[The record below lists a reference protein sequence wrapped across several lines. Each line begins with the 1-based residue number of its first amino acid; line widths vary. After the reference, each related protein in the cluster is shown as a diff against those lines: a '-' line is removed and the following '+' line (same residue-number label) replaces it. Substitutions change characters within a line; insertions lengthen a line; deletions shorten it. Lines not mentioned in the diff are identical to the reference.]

1 MVDELIQEEKLNR
14 CHGCAIQHPSQRQHS
29 CVMMGKEDSWLYYR
43 EDVVEKI
50 DLNAVLNNVERVCKA
65 LGFKLGQ
72 SWKVYVSE
80 LPKMPWTS
88 IFLASLEFYLHL
100 PSNSSLD
107 KFPNNTLTEYHVGLP
122 QTVSLTG
129 DWEVALTE
137 IHYPHSWNN
146 VQGNFGNRFF
156 LRNQELSGVW
166 EVLIIPPGHYSSIE
180 DILSKMKGLI
190 ENVKRFNNDVTFSYD
205 TFTRKVTVH
214 LQNNVELFF
223 GNIGFLLGFSP
234 EEIIS
239 NTSTAERQVDLE
251 YGFHDLLIYCDI
263 IQSQYVGDA
272 LAPLLRIVPV
282 EGKVGERVSKSFLH
296 PQYLPVSRK
305 QFETVEVD
313 INTDTGESCTSV
325 LLR

>member
-1 MVDELIQEEKLNR
+1 MEVKQ
-14 CHGCAIQHPSQRQHS
+14 
-29 CVMMGKEDSWLYYR
+29 
-43 EDVVEKI
+43 
-50 DLNAVLNNVERVCKA
+50 
-65 LGFKLGQ
+65 F
-72 SWKVYVSE
+72 YV
-80 LPKMPWTS
+80 
-88 IFLASLEFYLHL
+88 HL

-107 KFPNNTLTEYHVGLP
+107 KFPSNTLTEYHVGLT

-146 VQGNFGNRFF
+146 VQENFGNRFY

-166 EVLIIPPGHYSSIE
+166 EALIVPPGHYSSIG
-180 DILSKMKGLI
+180 DILSKMEGPI
-190 ENVKRFNNDVTFSYD
+190 ENVKRFNDDVTFSYD

-223 GNIGFLLGFSP
+223 GNIGYLLGFSP

-251 YGFHDLLIYCDI
+251 YGFHDLFIYCDL

-272 LAPLLRIVPV
+272 LVPLLRIVPV
-282 EGKVGERVSKSFLH
+282 EGKVGERVGKSFLR

-305 QFETVEVD
+305 QFETVEV
-313 INTDTGESCTSV
+313 NRKTDTGESVPFEFGRV
-325 LLR
+325 LLTLHFPKVHLSTFKDEKTSHSKSQVVRTVLC